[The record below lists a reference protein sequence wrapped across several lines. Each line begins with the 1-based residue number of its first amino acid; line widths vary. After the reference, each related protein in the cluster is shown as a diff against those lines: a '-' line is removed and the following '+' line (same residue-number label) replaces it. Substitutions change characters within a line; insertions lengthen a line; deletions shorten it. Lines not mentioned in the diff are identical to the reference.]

1 MNVPGDSRQ
10 ERLNNVIR
18 LIGQEAHI
26 LDCLLQEFTEIL
38 LSSSKIRIAP
48 ALRIREVLAEL
59 SECHLKTDEYTVI
72 G

>member
-26 LDCLLQEFTEIL
+26 LDCLLEEFTEIL
-38 LSSSKIRIAP
+38 LSSSKIRIRP
-48 ALRIREVLAEL
+48 GLRISELL
-59 SECHLKTDEYTVI
+59 SEISQCHLKPGDYAVI
-72 G
+72 E